1 MFLFGNKK
9 NMNIFNVQE
18 DIMVQKH
25 AQKYKYF
32 NIQSLSN
39 PVIKHIDGSLKL
51 KKIKQSFFLK

>member
-1 MFLFGNKK
+1 
-9 NMNIFNVQE
+9 MNIFNVQE